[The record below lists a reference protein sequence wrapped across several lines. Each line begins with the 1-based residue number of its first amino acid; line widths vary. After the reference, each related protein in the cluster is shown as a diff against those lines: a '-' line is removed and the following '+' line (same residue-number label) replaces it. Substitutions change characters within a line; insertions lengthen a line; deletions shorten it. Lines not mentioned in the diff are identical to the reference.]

1 MMAKVFDMFTPR
13 RALLAVFVLTAS
25 LPSAKAQE
33 QVRITTGETSG
44 QEIQQYCTNI
54 VDQARDQRYL
64 LQKQDLEKLQADVD
78 NRIAV
83 MEARKAEYEDWLK
96 RRNEFMQRA
105 EVNLVNVYKT
115 MKPDAAAPQL
125 EQVDAGLAAAIIMK
139 LPPRQSSL
147 ILAEM
152 DAKKAA
158 TVASIMSSAT
168 DKTTSR
174 DPS

>member
-1 MMAKVFDMFTPR
+1 MAKVFDIVTPR
-13 RALLAVFVLTAS
+13 RALLAVFVLTAA

-96 RRNEFMQRA
+96 RRNDFMQRA